1 MSIVAPPVRKHRSA
15 DALFRLVRSGF
26 ASLPDHCLD
35 DTELALTD
43 ALMSA
48 VALCSLK
55 APSLLAFD
63 CVCLS
68 PLPASAGQP
77 LPAQAPI
84 PRPVLP
90 ESCGAGKSR
99 AAEAAGGGKGRLI
112 FLCLAIR
119 VKDAELPATV
129 TKIATQA

>member
-26 ASLPDHCLD
+26 ASLPDHRLD

-48 VALCSLK
+48 FALCPLK

-63 CVCLS
+63 CVCIS

-77 LPAQAPI
+77 LPAQAPV

-90 ESCGAGKSR
+90 ESCGAGESR
-99 AAEAAGGGKGRLI
+99 AVEKA
-112 FLCLAIR
+112 
-119 VKDAELPATV
+119 V
-129 TKIATQA
+129 

>member
-55 APSLLAFD
+55 ASSLRSFD

-68 PLPASAGQP
+68 PLPASAGSP
-77 LPAQAPI
+77 SRRRRPSPDPSGLSPAVRASRGRRK
-84 PRPVLP
+84 PRAV
-90 ESCGAGKSR
+90 EKA
-99 AAEAAGGGKGRLI
+99 
-112 FLCLAIR
+112 
-119 VKDAELPATV
+119 V
-129 TKIATQA
+129 

>member
-48 VALCSLK
+48 LALCSLK
-55 APSLLAFD
+55 APSLLALTA
-63 CVCLS
+63 C
-68 PLPASAGQP
+68 ASAPSRQ
-77 LPAQAPI
+77 AQAAP
-84 PRPVLP
+84 P
-90 ESCGAGKSR
+90 GAGAHPPTR
-99 AAEAAGGGKGRLI
+99 
-112 FLCLAIR
+112 
-119 VKDAELPATV
+119 PA
-129 TKIATQA
+129 